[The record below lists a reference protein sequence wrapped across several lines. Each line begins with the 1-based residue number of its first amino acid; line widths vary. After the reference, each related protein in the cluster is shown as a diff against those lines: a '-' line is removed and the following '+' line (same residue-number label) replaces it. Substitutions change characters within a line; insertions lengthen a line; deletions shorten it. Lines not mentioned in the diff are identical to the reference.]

1 MGLRRAFALVG
12 IALFVLGSAH
22 AQNAVQK
29 YWTDNYGVSVPAPD
43 GKFYQYSRLAKAQPD
58 ECFDKTNVAGSYQ
71 SFLATYP
78 NNLDLTNVVSGA
90 CTNSVTHNP
99 GQLKT
104 NQAYLWGFTS
114 WGHDLW
120 FGTIANTLC
129 LVAEAMGSSNLST
142 NTLACQGLAQDARPP
157 RIFLY
162 DTRAAQLID
171 MTPQVYN
178 SANASDKFNLMHTT
192 GLRSAGSLGDVV
204 FVAGIAQ
211 SGITMFAFN
220 GRTRTFIGSIYFN
233 GADAAHP
240 RYSNIRQWLVTNNN
254 LYVGVAGPNV
264 GPIGGFGSTSGYIL
278 RWLGTTADPFQF
290 ETVGI
295 LGADPAY
302 LARYQDRLFVTTWG
316 GDQLG
321 PNGSDTAYGT
331 QLYMSPGI
339 SKLSTST
346 ANKWTVVWKYSNYE
360 VEPSAAMGGGALASH
375 DGWLYWTTMTPPGAQ
390 AQAFNHMY
398 GNAPS
403 DYAFLGSYRPTA
415 MFRGKFL
422 DSATPQ
428 IQLLYGNARLP
439 KYVEQGTT
447 NRCTNTGPTCQWA
460 IVPNNMGGT
469 PGLYGFAGY
478 NNPFNSYTWW
488 MTNYN
493 GELFI
498 GTFDWS
504 YLLFES
510 LFDMANGQQ
519 PLTTALSDFDLGALS
534 ISIADANTIPPEVIA
549 AAREFEGA
557 DLLRIHS
564 SNDPAYPVDLDG
576 VGNFSNY
583 GVRNMLQLG
592 SELYIGTANP
602 FNLLNP
608 PINANYQNQLG
619 GWELLHLKPTD
630 LWYQTY
636 CSMYTSTT
644 MPSYCIQPTTP

>member
-1 MGLRRAFALVG
+1 MGLRRILVLLSIAAL
-12 IALFVLGSAH
+12 ASCTSQ
-22 AQNAVQK
+22 AQNVVQK
-29 YWTDNYGVSVPAPD
+29 YWSDNYGVSVPAPD

-58 ECFDKTNVAGSYQ
+58 ECFDPSNPTLSQQ
-71 SFLATYP
+71 SFFANYP
-78 NNLDLTNVVSGA
+78 NDLDPTTVVNGA
-90 CTNSVTHNP
+90 CTNSLSRKP

-129 LVAEAMGSSNLST
+129 LVAEGMGAANFAM
-142 NTLACQGLAQDARPP
+142 NTVECQGLAQDVRPP

-162 DTRAAQLID
+162 DTKTAQLTD
-171 MTPQVYN
+171 MTPQVFN
-178 SANASDKFNLMHTT
+178 SINPADKYNLMHTT

-204 FVAGIAQ
+204 LIAGIAQ
-211 SGITMFAFN
+211 GGVSMFAFN
-220 GRTRTFIGSIYFN
+220 GRTRTFIGSAFYN
-233 GADAAHP
+233 GSDAAHP
-240 RYSNIRQWLVTNNN
+240 KYTNIRQWLVTNNN
-254 LYVGVAGPNV
+254 LYVGVAGNTV
-264 GPIGGFGSTSGYIL
+264 NQIGFGATSGYIL
-278 RWLGTTADPFQF
+278 HWIGSAANPFNF

-295 LGADPAY
+295 LNADPAY

-316 GDQLG
+316 GNQSG
-321 PNGSDTAYGT
+321 PGGTDTAYGT

-339 SKLSTST
+339 SKIGT
-346 ANKWTVVWKYSNYE
+346 ATAAQWKPIWKYSDYE
-360 VEPSAAMGGGALASH
+360 VEPSGAMGGGALAAH
-375 DGWLYWTTMTPPGAQ
+375 DGWLYWSTMTPPGAQ
-390 AQAFNHMY
+390 AQAFASMY
-398 GNAPS
+398 KNAPS

-428 IQLLYGNARLP
+428 IQLLYGNQRLP

-447 NRCTNTGPTCQWA
+447 SRCTNTGPTCEWA
-460 IVPNNMGGT
+460 IVPNNMSGT
-469 PGLYGFAGY
+469 PALYGLAGY

-488 MTNYN
+488 MTTYN

-504 YLLFES
+504 YILFES
-510 LFDMANGQQ
+510 LFDLTNGQQ
-519 PLTTALSDFDLGALS
+519 STAALPDLDLGAAS
-534 ISIADANTIPPEVIA
+534 ISTADANTIPPEVIA

-564 SNDPAYPVDLDG
+564 SSDPAYVVDLDG
-576 VGNFSNY
+576 MGNFSNY

-592 SELYIGTANP
+592 SQLYIGTANP

-608 PINANYQNQLG
+608 PINANYEDQLG
-619 GWELLHLKPTD
+619 GWELLHMKPTD

-636 CSMYTSTT
+636 CSAYTATT
-644 MPSYCIQPTTP
+644 MPSYCVQPTTP